1 MTLEIARQV
10 RIVGADVA
18 RLVLARDGPIAHRTV
33 AAEIVVAELCER
45 IASAIE
51 EHDTAS
57 LETWLDATL
66 ERHGAL
72 AYLPSIIESATL
84 VLIDVG
90 RREGWLEDSATLRPL
105 TSAIGR
111 AIHQPRAV
119 TIESFDESLDD
130 IDLTINNLIAR
141 LYEKDRLTA
150 EHSQAV
156 SLWCVRLARKLK
168 LGDDLALLVQRGG
181 LLHDIGKIATPNEVL
196 NAPRR
201 LTEEERRVIE
211 RHPVEG
217 AEIVIDIP
225 SLARFIPMVRS
236 HHERLDGTGYPDR
249 LEASQ
254 IPIEVRIV
262 TVADCFNAMIGRRPY
277 RPPLAPSFGLEELR
291 RNRGTHFD
299 PDVAEAMVQIVT
311 EHRIV

>member
-10 RIVGADVA
+10 RIVSADVA
-18 RLVLARDGPIAHRTV
+18 RRALAREGVTHRTI
-33 AAEIVVAELCER
+33 AAEIVAAELCER
-45 IASAIE
+45 IAAAIE
-51 EHDTAS
+51 ARDTQP
-57 LETWLDATL
+57 LETWLDATF
-66 ERHGAL
+66 ERFGAL
-72 AYLPSIIESATL
+72 AYLPSVIESTAL

-90 RREGWLEDSATLRPL
+90 RTEGWLDDAATLRPV
-105 TSAIGR
+105 TTAIGR

-119 TIESFDESLDD
+119 TIESAGDSIDD
-130 IDLTINNLIAR
+130 IDVTINNLLAR
-141 LYEKDRLTA
+141 LYEKDRLTG

-156 SLWCVRLARKLK
+156 SLWCVRLARKLR
-168 LGDDLALLVQRGG
+168 LDDDLSLLVQRGG
-181 LLHDIGKIATPNEVL
+181 ILHDVGKIATPNEIL

-211 RHPVEG
+211 RHPVDG
-217 AEIVIDIP
+217 AEIVIDVP
-225 SLARFIPMVRS
+225 SLARYMPMVRS

-249 LEASQ
+249 LGAAE

-291 RNRGTHFD
+291 RHRGTHFD
-299 PDVAEAMVQIVT
+299 PEVVEAMVQIVT